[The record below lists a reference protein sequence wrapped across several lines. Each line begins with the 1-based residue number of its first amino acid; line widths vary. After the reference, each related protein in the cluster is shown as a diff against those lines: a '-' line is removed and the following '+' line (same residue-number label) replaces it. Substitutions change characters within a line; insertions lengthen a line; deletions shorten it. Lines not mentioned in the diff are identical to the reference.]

1 MSQISPH
8 FPGTV
13 FIVSARSLCCE
24 KEVNKEQG
32 LSVVIT

>member
-13 FIVSARSLCCE
+13 FIVAASLFLG

-32 LSVVIT
+32 LSVVTT